1 MPAQRMQMKMPKFQD
16 AHLGPGGERKA
27 AFKHF
32 FKGGGKKCDVGSLTG
47 KVEKKTDSF

>member
-27 AFKHF
+27 AFTNVLR
-32 FKGGGKKCDVGSLTG
+32 GKKCDGGSLTG

>member
-1 MPAQRMQMKMPKFQD
+1 MKMPKFQD

-27 AFKHF
+27 AFKNVLR
-32 FKGGGKKCDVGSLTG
+32 GGKKCDVGSLTG